1 MTLSPTELTR
11 RLREAAEIVELA
23 ELPENLQ
30 PVAYGRSLDVLGV
43 PAASQ
48 SASATTAAG
57 VHVRAPQAPA
67 TGMLGQIA
75 QRLGLDPS
83 LIPRVYDEDDGQLR
97 LILRRSMLPEPDK
110 KAASMRA
117 VALLVVVG
125 RQAAGVEEHT
135 PHEVIREECRELK
148 VYDRPN
154 FASEIGKLEFRA
166 TGGRNT
172 RAARANRHHYED
184 AAELIRRIAQGGDS

>member
-1 MTLSPTELTR
+1 MTLSPAELTK
-11 RLREAAEIVELA
+11 RLREAAGIVEQA

-30 PVAYGRSLDVLGV
+30 PVAYERSLDVLGV
-43 PAASQ
+43 PTTAQ
-48 SASATTAAG
+48 SASATAAAG
-57 VHVRAPQAPA
+57 VHVRAPQSPA
-67 TGMLGQIA
+67 TGMLAQIA
-75 QRLGLDPS
+75 ERLGLDPA
-83 LIPRVYDEDDGQLR
+83 LIARVYDEDDGQLR

-125 RQAAGVEEHT
+125 RQAAGIEEHT

-148 VYDRPN
+148 IYDRPN
-154 FASEIGKLEFRA
+154 FATEVGKLEFRA

-184 AAELIRRIAQGGDS
+184 AAELIRRIAHGGDS